1 MSEAAIRTAIVEV
14 NAELERRGMNV
25 CSTGNISVRWND
37 GMLIT
42 PAGCRVETL
51 APEHIVFT
59 RFDDTWD
66 GALRPSSEYAM
77 HRAVY
82 QHALTAKAVVHTH
95 ADHCVALS
103 TFRQPIPA
111 FHYMINGFGG
121 MDVPCVDYF
130 PFGSEELGQAAGL
143 TLKDRTACLLA
154 NHGMLARG
162 TTLLS
167 AFETALKL
175 ETLARQ
181 YLLART
187 LGAPTL
193 LTADEWIVVQQQ
205 YKTYGKAQPLDRQP
219 RWQLP

>member
-1 MSEAAIRTAIVEV
+1 MTEAAIRSAIVEV
-14 NAELERRGMNV
+14 NAELERQRMNV

-51 APEHIVFT
+51 APEHIVFC
-59 RFDDTWD
+59 RFDDTWE
-66 GALRPSSEYAM
+66 GPLRPSSEYAM

-82 QHALTAKAVVHTH
+82 QHAPNAKAVVHTH

-111 FHYMINGFGG
+111 FHYMVNGFGG
-121 MDVPCVDYF
+121 MDVPCVDYY
-130 PFGSEELGQAAGL
+130 PFGSEALGDAAGRA
-143 TLKDRTACLLA
+143 LKDRTACLLA

-162 TTLLS
+162 GTLLA

-181 YLLART
+181 YLLARSIGT
-187 LGAPTL
+187 PTL
-193 LTADEWIVVQQQ
+193 LTAEEWVVVQQQ
-205 YKTYGKAQPLDRQP
+205 YKTYGAAQALDRKP

>member
-1 MSEAAIRTAIVEV
+1 MTEAAIRTAIVEA
-14 NAELERRGMNV
+14 NAELERLRMNV
-25 CSTGNISVRWND
+25 CSTGNISVRWKD

-51 APEHIVFT
+51 APEHIVFC

-66 GALRPSSEYAM
+66 GPLRPSSEYAM

-82 QHALTAKAVVHTH
+82 QHAPNGKAVVHTH

-103 TFRQPIPA
+103 TFRQPIPS

-121 MDVPCVDYF
+121 MDVPCVDYY
-130 PFGSEELGQAAGL
+130 PFGSLELGDAAGRAL
-143 TLKDRTACLLA
+143 SDRTACLLA

-162 TTLLS
+162 ATLLA
-167 AFETALKL
+167 AFETAVKL
-175 ETLARQ
+175 EMLARQ

-187 LGAPTL
+187 LGTPTL
-193 LTADEWIVVQQQ
+193 LTSDEWDVVQQQ
-205 YKTYGKAQPLDRQP
+205 YKTYGKAQPLDRRP

>member
-1 MSEAAIRTAIVEV
+1 MTEKAIRNAIVEV
-14 NAELERRGMNV
+14 NAELERLRMNV
-25 CSTGNISVRWND
+25 CATGNISVRWQD

-51 APEHIVFT
+51 TPEHIVYV
-59 RFDDTWD
+59 RFDGTSE
-66 GALRPSSEYAM
+66 GPLRPSSETSM

-82 QHALTAKAVVHTH
+82 QHVPNAKAVVHTH
-95 ADHCVALS
+95 ADHCVALAS
-103 TFRQPIPA
+103 FRQPIPA
-111 FHYMINGFGG
+111 FHYMIQGFGG

-130 PFGSEELGQAAGL
+130 PFGSEELGQAAGRAL
-143 TLKDRTACLLA
+143 VDRAACLLA

-162 TTLLS
+162 TTLLA

-181 YLLART
+181 YLLARSIGT
-187 LGAPTL
+187 PTL
-193 LTADEWIVVQQQ
+193 LTTEEWAIVQQQ
-205 YKTYGKAQPLDRQP
+205 YRTYGKPQALDRAP